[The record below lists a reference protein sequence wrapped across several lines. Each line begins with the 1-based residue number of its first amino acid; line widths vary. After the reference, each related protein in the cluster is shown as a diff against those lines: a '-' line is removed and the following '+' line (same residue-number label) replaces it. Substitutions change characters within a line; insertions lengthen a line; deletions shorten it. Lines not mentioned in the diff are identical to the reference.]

1 MKTNIFLQCLF
12 SLAACSS
19 PKQDKL
25 SESSPMNEKSQSLK
39 SVLDEKKANFE
50 AKADETK
57 KAVYADGIQDIIN
70 KHVLD
75 NALKVGDKA
84 PNFELTNATGF
95 SVSLD
100 SKLKEGPVILMCYR
114 GG

>member
-1 MKTNIFLQCLF
+1 MKTNIFLLCLF

-25 SESSPMNEKSQSLK
+25 LESSPMNEKSQSLK